1 MGYWNSMGL
10 KGSGFE
16 EMINF
21 TNEFLKKRG
30 AAVIQKIP
38 TPITPVEMSKDKRT
52 ITLGYFDK
60 KSTVDYIG
68 VAAGIA
74 LAFDAKETT
83 QKSLPLQNVHEHQI
97 EFMRGFIKSGGVS
110 FLIVNFR
117 EKGEIFI
124 LPFEVLDKF
133 YEESKK
139 GGRKSIPYSAFER
152 KYMAE
157 IKMGGVIDYITP
169 LNVYLS
175 ERHGKCENTE
185 EK

>member
-21 TNEFLKKRG
+21 TNDFLQKRG

-38 TPITPVEMSKDKRT
+38 TPITPVEISKDKRT

-68 VAAGIA
+68 VASGVA
-74 LAFDAKETT
+74 LAFDAKETG

-97 EFMRGFIKSGGVS
+97 EFMRSFRDNGGVS
-110 FLIVNFR
+110 FLIVSFSR
-117 EKGEIFI
+117 TGEIFI
-124 LPFEVLDKF
+124 LPFEVL
-133 YEESKK
+133 EEYHKNALA
-139 GGRKSIPYSAFER
+139 GGRKSIPYDAFEK
-152 KYMAE
+152 KYIAE
-157 IKMGGVIDYITP
+157 VKMGGIVDFITP

-175 ERHGKCENTE
+175 GMKGKKGE
-185 EK
+185 

>member
-10 KGSGFE
+10 KGNSFE

-21 TNEFLKKRG
+21 TNEFLKKKG
-30 AAVIQKIP
+30 AAIIQKIP
-38 TPITPVEMSKDKRT
+38 TPITPVEISRDKRT

-68 VAAGIA
+68 VASGIA
-74 LAFDAKETT
+74 LAFDAKETA

-97 EFMRGFIKSGGVS
+97 EFMRRFKESGGVS
-110 FLIVNFR
+110 FLIVNFS

-133 YEESKK
+133 YTEAKK
-139 GGRKSIPYSAFER
+139 GGRKSIPYAAFDK

-157 IKMGGVIDYITP
+157 IKLGGIIDYITP
-169 LNVYLS
+169 LNIYLRDLKES
-175 ERHGKCENTE
+175 
-185 EK
+185 

>member
-21 TNEFLKKRG
+21 TNDFLQKKG

-38 TPITPVEMSKDKRT
+38 TPITPVEMSRDKRT

-68 VAAGIA
+68 VASGIS
-74 LAFDAKETT
+74 LAFDAKETG
-83 QKSLPLQNVHEHQI
+83 QKSLPLQNVHDHQI
-97 EFMRGFIKSGGVS
+97 EFMKNFRDCGGVS

-117 EKGEIFI
+117 HTGEIFI
-124 LPFEVLDKF
+124 L
-133 YEESKK
+133 
-139 GGRKSIPYSAFER
+139 
-152 KYMAE
+152 
-157 IKMGGVIDYITP
+157 
-169 LNVYLS
+169 
-175 ERHGKCENTE
+175 RHPPI
-185 EK
+185 